1 MGEEPGQ
8 FAQQLRS
15 FRMAQGMSIP
25 VLARR
30 VGVSRVTI
38 WHWERGA
45 LPSRRM
51 IAPLARALEV
61 SPADLLLADEDA
73 AAGALDGEPASLD
86 GAGTLAQ
93 TIARAKRMIADASG
107 AEPDNITIS
116 IEY

>member
-8 FAQQLRS
+8 FAQQLRAL
-15 FRMAQGMSIP
+15 RMTQGMSIP

-45 LPSRRM
+45 LPSKRM

-61 SPADLLLADEDA
+61 APADLLLADEDA
-73 AAGALDGEPASLD
+73 TAGLGDVEQASLD
-86 GAGTLAQ
+86 GAGNLAE
-93 TIARAKRMIADASG
+93 TIARAKRMIAEASG
-107 AEPDNITIS
+107 AELGNITIS